1 MVNLVIDDRR
11 DRGDISNGG
20 AQQDVSQSIKTV
32 FRACTHLY
40 VSCFGGNR
48 GMHYDAEYRS
58 AVDAAR
64 QVSVSLLTV
73 SHVSQRVF
81 QSCILS

>member
-1 MVNLVIDDRR
+1 
-11 DRGDISNGG
+11 
-20 AQQDVSQSIKTV
+20 
-32 FRACTHLY
+32 
-40 VSCFGGNR
+40 
-48 GMHYDAEYRS
+48 MHYDAEYRS

-81 QSCILS
+81 QSCVLS